1 MDYICIKSP
10 NYRGTIELPLEDD
23 GSLLLTTL
31 TSQFPDATGLTFYCE
46 SAQATR
52 GLKLSEGKLW
62 PPRGGWSNT
71 SYSCTTNKG
80 VSMDLPVKL
89 KYETPNQDGI
99 HSEQVSV
106 PEEEITPKL
115 ATEGMFIRVA
125 EPIPLNDGCYLG
137 CCLDGLTDDQMYRL
151 SGILY
156 RKLRE
161 NAIIQNSDSYYKSN
175 MDALYYTCFKS
186 NLLSFGQHVVLNVR
200 AMELMSFLKKEYKA
214 KIINF
219 DSLYGTIHLPPE
231 VPGDKRSPIG
241 TAIWTLELDE
251 I

>member
-1 MDYICIKSP
+1 MIWKGRLVHPGYCFIFFNTKMDYICIKSP

-71 SYSCTTNKG
+71 SYSCTTNK
-80 VSMDLPVKL
+80 
-89 KYETPNQDGI
+89 
-99 HSEQVSV
+99 
-106 PEEEITPKL
+106 
-115 ATEGMFIRVA
+115 GMFIRVA

>member
-10 NYRGTIELPLEDD
+10 NSRGTIELPLEDD

-71 SYSCTTNKG
+71 IYSCTTNKG
-80 VSMDLPVKL
+80 
-89 KYETPNQDGI
+89 
-99 HSEQVSV
+99 
-106 PEEEITPKL
+106 
-115 ATEGMFIRVA
+115 MFIRVS
-125 EPIPLNDGCYLG
+125 ERILFNDGYNLG
-137 CCLDGLTDDQMYRL
+137 CILDGLTDDQMYRL
-151 SGILY
+151 CGILN
-156 RKLRE
+156 RKFSGNNITQHNIL
-161 NAIIQNSDSYYKSN
+161 DSV
-175 MDALYYTCFKS
+175 
-186 NLLSFGQHVVLNVR
+186 SFGQHMVLNIR

-219 DSLYGTIHLPPE
+219 DNLYGTIHLPPE
-231 VPGDKRSPIG
+231 VRGGSPIG
-241 TAIWTLELDE
+241 TVIWTLELDE